1 MPECGSIVDGVVR
14 YPLSGINVV
23 IVGAGLGGLQAAVEC
38 WRKGHE
44 VQVLEKGEA
53 ISEAG
58 DVIRLGPNSYAILKE
73 YPTMLQEWDQFAFDV
88 ETCFCHRD
96 GKFAIPKA
104 EFEHHLPGVATHVI
118 WPIRAKPIAS
128 RRDLALMFLGQ
139 CKRLGIPVTYGV
151 NITQYSEDGKGTA
164 TAHAEDGRT
173 FTGDVVIAA
182 DGIGSKS
189 CGVTLGKPVRAVSTG
204 YCADRVMY
212 STEHI
217 KDAPAL
223 QKAIAELER
232 PQLRMYTAPDM
243 YLVFLLSKTHIFLGI
258 THKDDGTA
266 VESWSSTVT
275 PEQTADV
282 MPDKESWDP
291 VLMEAIHSTPPNT
304 VVRWKLCCR
313 NPQPK
318 WHSDGGH
325 IIQVGDAAH
334 SFIPS
339 SGNGASMA
347 LEDAMSL
354 PECLRLG
361 GKDRISLAIR
371 VHQLLR
377 YERTSLLQH
386 NGFVNRRQVH
396 RDMNE
401 ILKDERQPMLLG
413 KWVWTHHAEKYVT
426 ENFENAGLAVEGGKP
441 FKNTNLPVG
450 HQVQPW
456 SIEEEEEK
464 EKSGIFVE
472 DLKNTGDWGL
482 I

>member
-14 YPLSGINVV
+14 YPPSGINVI

-44 VQVLEKGEA
+44 VRILEKGGA

-58 DVIRLGPNSYAILKE
+58 DVIRLGPNSYATLKE
-73 YPTMLQEWDQFAFDV
+73 YPKMLQEWDQFAFDP
-88 ETCFCHRD
+88 EACFCHRD
-96 GKFAIPKA
+96 GRFAVPKA
-104 EFEHHLPGVATHVI
+104 EVEHHLPGVATHVI
-118 WPIRAKPIAS
+118 WPIRAKPIVS
-128 RRDLALMFLGQ
+128 RRDLAMMLLSQ
-139 CKRLGIPVTYGV
+139 CKRLEISVTYGV
-151 NITQYSEDGKGTA
+151 DITRYSEDGEGSA
-164 TAHAEDGRT
+164 TAHAEDGRS

-189 CGVTLGKPVRAVSTG
+189 CSVTLGKPVRA
-204 YCADRVMY
+204 
-212 STEHI
+212 
-217 KDAPAL
+217 
-223 QKAIAELER
+223 
-232 PQLRMYTAPDM
+232 
-243 YLVFLLSKTHIFLGI
+243 
-258 THKDDGTA
+258 DDGTA

-275 PEQTADV
+275 PAQTADV
-282 MPDKESWDP
+282 MPDKEGWDP

-313 NPQPK
+313 NTQPK
-318 WHSDGGH
+318 WHSEGGH
-325 IIQVGDAAH
+325 IIQLGDAAH

-347 LEDAMSL
+347 LEDAMPL

-361 GKDRISLAIR
+361 GKDHIPLAVR
-371 VHQLLR
+371 AHQLLR

-413 KWVWTHHAEKYVT
+413 KWVWTHHAEKYAT
-426 ENFENAGLAVEGGKP
+426 ENFVEACTAIRLDKP

-450 HQVQPW
+450 HEIQPW

-464 EKSGIFVE
+464 EKSGIFNE

-482 I
+482 A